1 MPDRRWTRHRR
12 SSGFRMRFRGSGVSA
27 WPTSSERGAD
37 NWSVRDGAAGWN
49 RPESAVTEAKPE
61 TMRVAQRSIR
71 WTRIASPADA
81 AGRSDAA
88 GARLREEKSMTNIVA
103 GRFELQVDAEAATN
117 ELFREGF
124 ARDQVSRFF
133 VNMPGQHGRFAV
145 GGDRNVSPGAHGA
158 ATGAVIGAVVGGFI
172 GLFVGF
178 LAAPWF
184 GTVGTIAAAA
194 AGVYLGSL
202 GGALFK
208 LQDKELEPVAD
219 TDAEPEVRQAGV
231 MLAAHAPSP
240 ERRAVALEIL
250 LASGAKDIEAVDG
263 LWRDGRWA
271 DFDPVKPLGGEHEHV
286 TEEM

>member
-1 MPDRRWTRHRR
+1 
-12 SSGFRMRFRGSGVSA
+12 
-27 WPTSSERGAD
+27 
-37 NWSVRDGAAGWN
+37 
-49 RPESAVTEAKPE
+49 
-61 TMRVAQRSIR
+61 
-71 WTRIASPADA
+71 
-81 AGRSDAA
+81 
-88 GARLREEKSMTNIVA
+88 MTNIVA

-158 ATGAVIGAVVGGFI
+158 ATGAVIGAVVGGFV

-250 LASGAKDIEAVDG
+250 LATGAKDIEAVDG

-271 DFDPVKPLGGEHEHV
+271 DFDPVKAPGVEHERAP
-286 TEEM
+286 EEAR